1 MIRQQM
7 GNSAQINETCRHDSI
22 APKPITIN
30 IPKLKDITDND
41 ASLPR
46 NDDSLAKNGNE
57 NKTS

>member
-1 MIRQQM
+1 M